1 MKALTLLLVLALA
14 VTVVACSKQTVVP
27 APTPTDR
34 TPDTVETPQQ
44 AQDVAQQTVE
54 TSIASEGDDV
64 QLGELV

>member
-27 APTPTDR
+27 APTPTDT